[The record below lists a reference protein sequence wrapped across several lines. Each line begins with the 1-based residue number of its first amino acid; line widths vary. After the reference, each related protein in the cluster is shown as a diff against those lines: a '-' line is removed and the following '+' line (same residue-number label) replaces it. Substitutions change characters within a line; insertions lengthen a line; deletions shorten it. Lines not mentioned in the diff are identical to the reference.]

1 MVSVTSEREHIE
13 NIVDNQKINMYS
25 IGTLVN
31 IYTTLD
37 NGSITDVSD
46 KGLIGYI
53 KEAKDMEHFFEY
65 FYRVY
70 IFQYGEDR
78 AVFHNYISPVAEIE

>member
-1 MVSVTSEREHIE
+1 MVSLPSDRDGVE
-13 NIVDNQKINMYS
+13 NLVDNQKIKMYS

-31 IYTTLD
+31 IHTTLD
-37 NGSITDVSD
+37 DGSITDVSD

-65 FYRVY
+65 LYRVHV
-70 IFQYGEDR
+70 FQYGEDR
-78 AVFHNYISPVAEIE
+78 AVFHNYISPVAEID